1 MIKLLTTSYP
11 PEQSV
16 GHQIQMGFH
25 LQTRRRQIVGQKVN
39 WTTHVTQITFSH
51 RIHYGRRRIDNT
63 RTLSSIQSRPSRQN
77 GTQKLDISVLCL
89 SSCRPGIASPFAC
102 SSPFSP
108 LCGTEWGREKK
119 KFRRNRTATAND
131 ERIVEKVKKNTSL
144 GWFRQ
149 QLALP
154 PVDRFVKK
162 KEKLQSGDVIGL
174 VDWPGY
180 F

>member
-1 MIKLLTTSYP
+1 M
-11 PEQSV
+11 
-16 GHQIQMGFH
+16 
-25 LQTRRRQIVGQKVN
+25 RQ
-39 WTTHVTQITFSH
+39 
-51 RIHYGRRRIDNT
+51 R
-63 RTLSSIQSRPSRQN
+63 
-77 GTQKLDISVLCL
+77 
-89 SSCRPGIASPFAC
+89 
-102 SSPFSP
+102 
-108 LCGTEWGREKK
+108 KK

-131 ERIVEKVKKNTSL
+131 ERIVEKVKKKNTSL

-162 KEKLQSGDVIGL
+162 EEKLQSGDVIGL